1 MATYFDR
8 YNKFRVNAEI
18 KPIPGITIPVESND
32 KYIGRSFLAVRSAI
46 DIEPSKLFR
55 IAFSV

>member
-1 MATYFDR
+1 MIVTF
-8 YNKFRVNAEI
+8 
-18 KPIPGITIPVESND
+18 ESKH
-32 KYIGRSFLAVRSAI
+32 KYIGSSFLAVRSAI